1 MLIYYNNI
9 YYTNLC
15 MVESLIRNT
24 AIIRALFTFWFHPS
38 RSPWPWDWERWRSEW
53 SPSAPGTGARSP
65 THGNPHSPSSTP
77 AGSRALQTDKIR
89 QGYNPY
95 SRSLVNHHDFW
106 KLFETFVKKFRNFCR
121 KNVKH
126 LCQSLKLLWQCLNIS
141 IMIFLLQRITI
152 FLQANFARISN
163 IALCLLSLTKTTKR
177 KRHFFFIVFKK
188 MICETL
194 KPHNNEHLSACF
206 VVLSYQICTVKHDYN
221 KVPVTVN
228 LVSI

>member
-126 LCQSLKLLWQCLNIS
+126 LCQSFETFVA
-141 IMIFLLQRITI
+141 MFEHFYYDFFITTNNY
-152 FLQANFARISN
+152 FPSSKF
-163 IALCLLSLTKTTKR
+163 CETKTTKR

-194 KPHNNEHLSACF
+194 KLHNNEHLSASF